1 MKQRVVALYNDYK
14 DASDAMEALMNAGF
28 SNADISFIA
37 SDIRGE
43 YTGDVKSGDGA
54 GFGAVVGTLAG
65 LATALIPGVGLA
77 FGAGALALS
86 AGIGAAAGAATG
98 GLVAALVDTGIPEE
112 EAHYYAESIRR
123 GGTIVSV
130 IVDSSQ
136 AARAEHIM
144 DQYAPVSMDERMA
157 YYRESGWTTY
167 DPKATVFSTDAMED
181 DRRQFS
187 EYYQTRET
195 SRTPR
200 TRRYDAEL

>member
-130 IVDSSQ
+130 
-136 AARAEHIM
+136 
-144 DQYAPVSMDERMA
+144 
-157 YYRESGWTTY
+157 
-167 DPKATVFSTDAMED
+167 
-181 DRRQFS
+181 
-187 EYYQTRET
+187 
-195 SRTPR
+195 
-200 TRRYDAEL
+200 